1 MQKIELHI
9 QSPEKELLST
19 LVERVEL
26 PGAMGRFVILQDH
39 APIISA
45 LVKGEIRYRTGGEEH
60 ALPIVGGFVKVKDNS
75 VQACVE
81 L

>member
-1 MQKIELHI
+1 MPKIELHI

-19 LVERVEL
+19 LVEQVEL
-26 PGAMGRFVILQDH
+26 PGALGRFVILQDH

-45 LVKGEIRYRTGGEEH
+45 LVKGEIRYRIGGEEH
-60 ALPIVGGFVKVKDNS
+60 TLPITGGFVKAKENS